1 MLTEL
6 PANFFTIFTNIKW
19 LDLRNNQITN
29 LPLKGLAQHE
39 MLRYLLLE
47 NNQIKRLPVEIG
59 LNFWLLHVSVRNH
72 RKHQKN

>member
-6 PANFFTIFTNIKW
+6 PANFFIIFKNIKW

-47 NNQIKRLPVEIG
+47 NNLIKRLPVEIG
-59 LNFWLLHVSVRNH
+59 LCFYNTFLINFLSN
-72 RKHQKN
+72 